1 MSSFVS
7 LLLVKQ
13 SSFIWNIHD
22 QLTAMHMDHS
32 ILLEDDIM
40 SKFDLDANEKTFDS
54 YMVKF
59 KKLNICMDALS

>member
-1 MSSFVS
+1 
-7 LLLVKQ
+7 
-13 SSFIWNIHD
+13 
-22 QLTAMHMDHS
+22 MHMDHS